1 MEKGRRD
8 ITMNLQNYRQPEL
21 IKQVLNDLNEFKRAV
36 TFMEVCGSH
45 TMAIGHWG
53 LRKLLPENIRLISG
67 PGCPVCVTPAS
78 VIDELIKLKDIT
90 IATFGDLIRVPGT
103 EQTLEQA
110 RALGAN
116 IKTVYSPLDAL
127 DLSKKQ
133 ETVFVGIGF
142 ETTIPGI
149 AYTILEAKKQNLTNF
164 SVLPLFKL
172 IPPALDALLT
182 DEEVKINGFILP
194 GHVSV
199 VIGTDAYE
207 FIPKKYGIGGVVTG
221 FEPLDI
227 VLGIKNLVEQI
238 DNPGIVNEYSRIV
251 TAEGNIAAK
260 SIMSDVFEVGNA
272 IWRGLGEIPGSGLDI
287 RSEYAQFDALKRY
300 DITIK
305 NIEGNPACLCS
316 SVLKGK
322 IMPLDCPLFANI
334 CTPANPIGPCMVSS
348 EGSCAAYYKY
358 EK

>member
-1 MEKGRRD
+1 
-8 ITMNLQNYRQPEL
+8 MNLQSFRHPDL
-21 IKQVLNDLNEFKRAV
+21 IKQILKDLRAYQKPV
-36 TFMEVCGSH
+36 AFMEVCGSH

-90 IATFGDLIRVPGT
+90 IATFGDLIRVPGS

-110 RALGAN
+110 RARGAD

-127 DLSKKQ
+127 ELSQKN

-142 ETTIPGI
+142 ETTIPGV
-149 AYTILEAKKQNLTNF
+149 AVTIMEANRQKLNNF

-172 IPPALDALLT
+172 IPPALNALLSD
-182 DEEVKINGFILP
+182 DEVQIDGLILP

-199 VIGTDAYE
+199 ITGTEAYE
-207 FIPKKYGIGGVVTG
+207 FIPQKFGIGGVVTG

-227 VLGIKNLVEQI
+227 VLGIKSLIEQM
-238 DNPGIVNEYSRIV
+238 DNPQIINEYSRIV
-251 TAEGNIAAK
+251 TTKGNMVAKAKMAEVF
-260 SIMSDVFEVGNA
+260 SIGNA
-272 IWRGLGEIPGSGLDI
+272 VWRGLGEIPDSGLDI
-287 RSEYAQFDALKRY
+287 RSEYSQFDALKKY
-300 DITIK
+300 DMKIT
-305 NIEGNPACLCS
+305 NIEGNSACQCS

-322 IMPLDCPLFANI
+322 IMPGDCPLFAKI
-334 CTPANPIGPCMVSS
+334 CSPANPVGPCMVSS

>member
-1 MEKGRRD
+1 
-8 ITMNLQNYRQPEL
+8 MNLKYYRAPDLIKRVLKEIHEYRQP
-21 IKQVLNDLNEFKRAV
+21 V

-90 IATFGDLIRVPGT
+90 IATFGDLIRVPGSD
-103 EQTLEQA
+103 QTLEHA
-110 RALGAN
+110 RALGAD
-116 IKTVYSPLDAL
+116 IRTVYSPLEAL
-127 DLSKKQ
+127 ELSQKR

-149 AYTILEAKKQNLTNF
+149 AYTILEAGRQNQDNF

-172 IPPALDALLT
+172 IPPALNALLID
-182 DEEVKINGFILP
+182 DEVEIDGFILP
-194 GHVSV
+194 GHVSA
-199 VIGTDAYE
+199 VIGTQAYD
-207 FIPKKYGIGGVVTG
+207 FIPQKFGIGGVVTG

-227 VLGIKNLVEQI
+227 VLGIKKMIEQI
-238 DNPGIVNEYSRIV
+238 NKPQIINEYSRIV
-251 TAEGNIAAK
+251 TTEGNMAAK
-260 SIMSDVFEVGNA
+260 ATISEVFSIGNA
-272 IWRGLGEIPGSGLDI
+272 VWRGLGEIPDSGLDI
-287 RSEYAQFDALKRY
+287 RTEYSQFDALRKY
-300 DITIK
+300 DIQIT
-305 NIEGNPACLCS
+305 NIEGNTACRCS

-322 IMPLDCPLFANI
+322 IMPFDCPLFAEI
-334 CTPANPIGPCMVSS
+334 CTPNNPVGPCMVSS